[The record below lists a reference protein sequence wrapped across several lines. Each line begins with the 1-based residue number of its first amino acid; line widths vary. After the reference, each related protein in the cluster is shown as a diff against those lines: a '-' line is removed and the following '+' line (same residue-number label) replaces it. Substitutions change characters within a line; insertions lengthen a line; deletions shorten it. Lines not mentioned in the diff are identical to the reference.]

1 MIQRIQTLWFLLAS
15 VTAVLIFFFPVIE
28 LTSENSMHI
37 YQYDSISI
45 AGMDNLIQSGYIVAG
60 LTGVIAFL
68 SFLGIFLYKNRALQM
83 RICTFISLLVI
94 FLVGLITYF
103 SLTIEGNTAAT
114 IGLSAILPVVIF
126 IFILMAR
133 RGVRKDELLVLAAD
147 RLR

>member
-15 VTAVLIFFFPVIE
+15 ATAVLIFFFPVIE
-28 LTSENSMHI
+28 FTADKSLHI

-45 AGMDNLIQSGYIVAG
+45 AGIDNLIQSGYIVAG